1 MMIHSLTCTSKSGK
15 KIECRALALED
26 TARMRDYINK
36 LSAEKTFIRFQG
48 EQVSY
53 EEELGYVEHQ
63 LQQMKEHRGLLLLAF
78 HEEELVGIAG
88 IDMSDKTE
96 RHIGLFGI
104 SIAKEYRGD
113 GIGMHL
119 MQHTLDEAARTIP
132 SLEIV
137 TLYYFSHNS
146 AGAEMYKKFG
156 FTQYGI
162 LPRGTKLEELYADHV
177 MMYKTVRTT

>member
-1 MMIHSLTCTSKSGK
+1 MIAPFICTSKSGK
-15 KIECRALALED
+15 KIECRTPTLAD
-26 TARMRDYINK
+26 TELMRDYINT
-36 LSAEKTFIRFQG
+36 LSMERTFIRFQG

-53 EEELGYVEHQ
+53 EDELGYVTHQ
-63 LQQMKEHRGLLLLAF
+63 LQQIQEHRGILLLAF
-78 HEEELVGIAG
+78 HGEKLVGISG

-113 GIGMHL
+113 GIGMYL
-119 MQHTLDEAARTIP
+119 MQHTLNEAVRTIP

-146 AGAEMYKKFG
+146 GGEAMYRKLG
-156 FTQYGI
+156 FVQCGV
-162 LPRGTKLEELYADHV
+162 LPRGTKLERGYADHV
-177 MMYKTVRTT
+177 MMYKTVRDLD